1 MLGGPYQFNW
11 YSNQKLQLYTNRKRM
26 KKNKIKFI
34 LNYIR
39 ETIIPMGF
47 QFLLQVM
54 ILNARWEYKI
64 EKRRKQKVQQYQTC
78 FKRFRQNITLK

>member
-1 MLGGPYQFNW
+1 M
-11 YSNQKLQLYTNRKRM
+11 KR
-26 KKNKIKFI
+26 NKIKFI

-64 EKRRKQKVQQYQTC
+64 EKKAKTKGTTISNMFQKVQA
-78 FKRFRQNITLK
+78 KHNLKVICLTK